1 MDSLSKERELEKYCI
16 NYTYTYIYV
25 SVYILDSMN
34 CCTADPC
41 FKNFS
46 NERILILKKINPFQL
61 LESRS
66 KLKQAK
72 LLIMRL

>member
-1 MDSLSKERELEKYCI
+1 
-16 NYTYTYIYV
+16 
-25 SVYILDSMN
+25 MN
-34 CCTADPC
+34 CCTVDPC

-46 NERILILKKINPFQL
+46 NEIILILKKINPFQL

>member
-1 MDSLSKERELEKYCI
+1 
-16 NYTYTYIYV
+16 
-25 SVYILDSMN
+25 MN
-34 CCTADPC
+34 CCPVDPC

-66 KLKQAK
+66 KVEQAK
-72 LLIMRL
+72 LFIMRL